1 MATQVIM
8 PDLGESVTEPVLLKW
23 LKQEGDPVQAGMAI
37 AEVELDKSIIE
48 LEATASGI
56 LRKILVPEG
65 SKILAGV
72 VLAIIG
78 DAWEDL
84 TELTMFGVNPPSKV
98 LKQLPEPPI
107 AGKEQALTAMRSVIM
122 KRMSQSKSTIPHY
135 YLTMEIDMAKA
146 AKFRAAFNQSHPHA
160 RISIND
166 ILIKVAALSLLRHP
180 AINASFQSDRI
191 IFHNQVDIAF
201 AVAVHDGLITP
212 VIRHCESKSLEQIAQ
227 DVRVLAKRAKE
238 RKLMPEEY
246 SNATFSISNLGMY
259 GIEEFSAII
268 NPPAAAML
276 AAGAVVEKPVVENG
290 QIVIGH
296 RMKVT
301 LSCDHRVIDGAV
313 GVLFLRE
320 VKKIMEDPAG
330 VLH

>member
-8 PDLGESVTEPVLLKW
+8 PDLGESITEPVLLRW
-23 LKQEGDPVQAGMAI
+23 LKQEGDPVETGMAI
-37 AEVELDKSIIE
+37 AEVEFDKSIIE
-48 LEATASGI
+48 LEATNSGI
-56 LRKILVPEG
+56 LRKILIPEG
-65 SKILAGV
+65 SKVAVGSFLAV
-72 VLAIIG
+72 IG
-78 DAWEDL
+78 EGL
-84 TELTMFGVNPPSKV
+84 ESSTESMVIESVAPPEV
-98 LKQLPEPPI
+98 LKLAPQPNVPGE
-107 AGKEQALTAMRSVIM
+107 EQPLSTMRSVIV
-122 KRMSQSKSTIPHY
+122 KRMSWSKATIPHY

-146 AKFRAAFNQSHPHA
+146 AKFRTSFNKSHA
-160 RISIND
+160 RAKISIND
-166 ILIKVAALSLLRHP
+166 ILIKAAALGLRDHP
-180 AINASFQSDRI
+180 PVNASFQSDRI
-191 IFHNQVDIAF
+191 IFHSQVDIAF
-201 AVAVHDGLITP
+201 AVALHDGLITP
-212 VIRHCESKSLEQIAQ
+212 VIRHCENKNLEQIAQ

-301 LSCDHRVIDGAV
+301 LSCDHRVIDGAI
-313 GVLFLRE
+313 GALFLRE
-320 VKKIMEDPAG
+320 IKRIMENPTAEFD
-330 VLH
+330 

>member
-1 MATQVIM
+1 M
-8 PDLGESVTEPVLLKW
+8 PDFGESVTEPLLVKW
-23 LKQEGDPVQAGMAI
+23 LKQEGDAVQAGMAI
-37 AEVELDKSIIE
+37 AQVELDKSIID
-48 LEATASGI
+48 LEANASGI
-56 LRKILVPEG
+56 LRKLLVPEG

-72 VLAIIG
+72 ILAIIG
-78 DAWEDL
+78 EAWENV
-84 TELTMFGVNPPSKV
+84 TELMMSEADPPSEV
-98 LKQLPEPPI
+98 LKQPPEPAI
-107 AGKEQALTAMRSVIM
+107 TGKVQALSAMRSVII
-122 KRMSQSKSTIPHY
+122 KRMSQSKATIPHY

-146 AKFRAAFNQSHPHA
+146 TKFRAAFNQTHPHA
-160 RISIND
+160 RISVND

-180 AINASFQSDRI
+180 PVNATFQSDRI
-191 IFHNQVDIAF
+191 LLHDQVDIAF

-227 DVRVLAKRAKE
+227 DVRSLAKRAKE

-246 SNATFSISNLGMY
+246 SNATFGISNLGMY

-276 AAGAVVEKPVVENG
+276 AVGALVEKPVVEKG
-290 QIVIGH
+290 RIVIGH

-313 GVLFLRE
+313 GALFLRE
-320 VKKIMEDPAG
+320 IKKIMEDPAA
-330 VLH
+330 VFH